1 MQITHHLCY
10 DCADMKC
17 KAQLDNLHQIASEDD
32 QLEWGVTSDLPKC
45 SWEWLNK
52 LTHLEILR
60 NPWLGNFVASLDSW
74 VSSEII

>member
-1 MQITHHLCY
+1 MHITHHFCY

-17 KAQLDNLHQIASEDD
+17 KAQMDNLHQIASEDD
-32 QLEWGVTSDLPKC
+32 QLGRGVTFDQPKC

-60 NPWLGNFVASLDSW
+60 NPWFAYFIGSLR
-74 VSSEII
+74 